1 MNWYFIFYLFS
12 LVPKILTVFGV
23 LSVLSCIVLAIV
35 SMSLFFSSDWD
46 KEDWGNW
53 RRWFF
58 WFLPISFLSLSFWTL
73 TPDREDMVL
82 IVTGGSIGA
91 YVESDTNLR
100 EIPYELTQFLRDEI
114 HQLNVDEPTPEPVKE
129 VEPVSDRER
138 GKVSTKE
145 TEQAELEEAIYNE
158 VVEQAGKSYE
168 AEKEELTNMVERQ
181 VARYLNEREA
191 AREQANR
198 Q

>member
-23 LSVLSCIVLAIV
+23 LAIVTSFVLALV
-35 SMSLFFSSDWD
+35 SVSLFFSNDWED
-46 KEDWGNW
+46 EDWRDW

-58 WFLPISFLSLSFWTL
+58 WFLPLSFISLTLWTI

-114 HQLNVDEPTPEPVKE
+114 HELNVDKPEPVKE
-129 VEPVSDRER
+129 VEPVSDLER
-138 GKVSTKE
+138 GKLNTPD
-145 TEQAELEEAIYNE
+145 TERAELEKAVYDE
-158 VVEQAGKSYE
+158 VVEQAGKSFE
-168 AEKEELTNMVERQ
+168 AEKGELANIVERQ
-181 VARYLNEREA
+181 VARVLAEREA
-191 AREQANR
+191 ERTKGK
-198 Q
+198 

>member
-23 LSVLSCIVLAIV
+23 LAIITCLVLGVVLI
-35 SMSLFFSSDWD
+35 SLFFESDWE

-53 RRWFF
+53 RKWFF
-58 WFLPISFLSLSFWTL
+58 WFLPLSFLSLTLWTF
-73 TPDREDMVL
+73 TPSREDMVL

-114 HQLNVDEPTPEPVKE
+114 HELNVDKPEPEVVKEAVSDKELGKVATPENAK
-129 VEPVSDRER
+129 
-138 GKVSTKE
+138 
-145 TEQAELEEAIYNE
+145 EEAVYNM
-158 VVEQAGKSYE
+158 VVDQAGKSLD
-168 AEKEELTNMVERQ
+168 AEKEELMEIAERQ
-181 VARYLNEREA
+181 VTRFLKEREA
-191 AREQANR
+191 NREQTKN
-198 Q
+198 